1 MRVAPLSTI
10 QNNQSFYTLTA
21 RDNTGVVHALKKFSV
36 TASPEK
42 CFGFDILE

>member
-21 RDNTGVVHALKKFSV
+21 RDNTGVVDALKKFSV
-36 TASPEK
+36 TAFPEK